1 MSSTRPQSLQYAP
14 QCWSVPLP
22 SDTGECP
29 AATRHGP
36 DSVVL
41 VTTSL
46 ATVKDLDW
54 IVAVLVRR
62 REPLVQH
69 APIFWKPAP
78 DAEVNHRDF
87 IAHLLTDGGAR
98 AYRTDSSILI
108 AVPRSGGWLVDDAS
122 IQGERWAAGDGRE
135 LWNAFAADLHGEDV
149 RLVCPT
155 YERDRAEF
163 AHSVGLAVA
172 ESWWLFEV
180 PGSGGGE
187 AGAQIMVPG
196 ADALTVGAPPVYAPP
211 GPILFLRAVM
221 NADLALPEALSAV
234 RDLGCAAIVVNQTV
248 DDDDLARS
256 LAAAGFRQHCDY
268 HTGVVRPI

>member
-1 MSSTRPQSLQYAP
+1 MSST
-14 QCWSVPLP
+14 
-22 SDTGECP
+22 
-29 AATRHGP
+29 H
-36 DSVVL
+36 
-41 VTTSL
+41 
-46 ATVKDLDW
+46 
-54 IVAVLVRR
+54 
-62 REPLVQH
+62 
-69 APIFWKPAP
+69 
-78 DAEVNHRDF
+78 
-87 IAHLLTDGGAR
+87 
-98 AYRTDSSILI
+98 
-108 AVPRSGGWLVDDAS
+108 
-122 IQGERWAAGDGRE
+122 GRE

-234 RDLGCAAIVVNQTV
+234 GDLGCAAIVVNLPHRRRTA
-248 DDDDLARS
+248 DLTRRES
-256 LAAAGFRQHCDY
+256 RWAAARTSHDAPPAALSDAVAAGSGNPEWSFRGWVCLLGRGQPGGEPRVGEVGDPCLS
-268 HTGVVRPI
+268 VRR